1 MLPKPNCGLLFQVD
15 LLKAELEQLVEEAD
29 ESNPGL
35 DAYIRFES
43 TQSGYRISPKRPLVK
58 KLKEVYKKLSLPGS
72 HRISGATR
80 MATCSGLL
88 ASTHNTGD
96 RPTGN
101 YSRL

>member
-1 MLPKPNCGLLFQVD
+1 MNILSYCALMLPKPNCGLLFQVD

-58 KLKEVYKKLSLPGS
+58 KLKEVYKKLSLPWEPQDFRS
-72 HRISGATR
+72 HS
-80 MATCSGLL
+80 
-88 ASTHNTGD
+88 D
-96 RPTGN
+96 GN
-101 YSRL
+101 VLWAAGVNP